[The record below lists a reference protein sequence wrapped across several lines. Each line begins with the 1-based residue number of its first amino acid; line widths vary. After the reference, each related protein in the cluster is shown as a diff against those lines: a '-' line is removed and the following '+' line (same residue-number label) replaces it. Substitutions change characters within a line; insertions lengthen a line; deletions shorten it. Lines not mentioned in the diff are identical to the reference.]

1 MVAMPTQMPTRRLSW
16 EEYLSLDKE
25 RYEIIDG
32 EVHEMATPT
41 LKHQLLVTRLNRTVG
56 NFTARNRLGEVF
68 TAPYDVVIQRSP
80 LRTRQPDL
88 FFFSRQQLLQAPHLL
103 SEPRT
108 EIAPELVIEVLSPSD
123 SVSVWRDKLHDY
135 HQVGVREVWAVDLEN
150 EEIEVLVRESWGYR
164 ALGWFRGETPI
175 ISQVLPQLTLTPKD
189 LFVWDSTPSTPE

>member
-16 EEYLSLDKE
+16 EEYLLLDKE

-32 EVHEMATPT
+32 EVREMATPT
-41 LKHQLLVTRLNRTVG
+41 LRHQNVLSELL
-56 NFTARNRLGEVF
+56 TALRSFAKQNQAGMVYP
-68 TAPYDVVIQRSP
+68 APYDVVIQRSP

-189 LFVWDSTPSTPE
+189 LFVWDSAPSTPE

>member
-1 MVAMPTQMPTRRLSW
+1 MQTQMPTQRLSW
-16 EEYLSLDKE
+16 EEYLLLDKE

-56 NFTARNRLGEVF
+56 NFTAQNRLGEMF

-103 SEPRT
+103 SESRT

-135 HQVGVREVWAVDLEN
+135 HRVGVQEVWAVDLEN
-150 EEIEVLVRESWGYR
+150 EEIEVLVWESWGYR
-164 ALGWFRGETPI
+164 ALGWFWGETPI
-175 ISQVLPQLTLTPKD
+175 VSQVLPQLTLNPKD
-189 LFVWDSTPSTPE
+189 LFVWDSDPSAPE